1 MKPITG
7 SRLFTFS
14 AMLVA
19 ARIAGAG
26 LTFLT
31 QIMIARWL
39 GADTLG
45 TYAIAMSFAGVL
57 TIFAVTGFPSIAM
70 RYLSAYRVEGRDDL
84 IAGFLKASRRQ
95 LLIGA
100 CALIALAWAAL
111 ALFGGTM
118 AGDLRLSLAIGAV
131 MTLFMGA
138 LMLNGGIANAYRRPF
153 LGFLPDTILRPVLVI
168 VAFSALIAAL
178 GHEVTAATLMGVNLT
193 LIAGA
198 AAVQIV
204 LMRRR
209 GVAVSGTE
217 RTVESRSEWQRAAL
231 PMILLV
237 LFTNYFADVDVL
249 ILGMLMPPEDVAVF
263 NICFRFTAFIGF
275 ALKAIYQIVLP
286 DLAEA
291 HVREDRSGVT
301 RAIGRANLIA
311 VGMAVAATLT
321 LALVGH
327 HVLAIVGPEFV
338 PGYGLLIV
346 LGLSQV
352 ATAALGP
359 NVQLMTVTGH
369 QMRAVPAFVA
379 GFAILVVLNLVLVPP
394 FGLIGAGWAMVSAV
408 MCWSVW
414 LAVSARRLTGYE
426 ITLLALLPSRDRAG
440 GAA

>member
-100 CALIALAWAAL
+100 CALIALSWAAL

-118 AGDLRLSLAIGAV
+118 AGDLRLALAIGAV
-131 MTLFMGA
+131 MTVFMGA

-178 GHEVTAATLMGVNLT
+178 GHEVTAATLMGVNLA

-209 GVAVSGTE
+209 GIAASGTE

-291 HVREDRSGVT
+291 HVREDRKGVT

-321 LALVGH
+321 LALVGR

-346 LGLSQV
+346 LGLSQI

-426 ITLLALLPSRDRAG
+426 ITLLALLPSRDRAD
-440 GAA
+440 AI

>member
-100 CALIALAWAAL
+100 CALIALTWAAL

-178 GHEVTAATLMGVNLT
+178 GHEVTAATLMGVNLA

-440 GAA
+440 GAV